1 MKFFPLIWSNLKR
14 RKVRTIF
21 TLLSILVAFIL
32 FGYLAAIRMAFSMG
46 VDVVGSDRLS
56 TIHKTAIIMP
66 LPISY
71 KDRIAAVPGVEAVT
85 HLNWF
90 GGIYQDPKNFFPQM
104 AVDTDTY
111 LDMYPEQVLPKDQE
125 AAWKADQTG
134 AIVGRA
140 TADRFGWKVGDR
152 VPIQGTIF
160 RKADGSS
167 LWEFTIRGIYDGKE
181 KGVDTSPFFFH
192 YDYLNQASRNGD
204 LGFVGWYVLRIDD
217 PKHTAE
223 ISKKIDTLFANSPAE
238 TKTQSE
244 KALAQS
250 FANQV
255 GDVGRILT
263 GILLAVFFTLLLVVG
278 NTMAQAVRERTNEIA
293 VLKTLG
299 FTHSQALGLV
309 LAESCLIAVLGG
321 LTGLGLA
328 WLMISLGGDPTN
340 GQLPV
345 FYLPG
350 QDLVLGVVFALLL
363 GLVTG
368 FLPALQAMRLRIA
381 EALRR

>member
-21 TLLSILVAFIL
+21 TLLSIMIAFLL
-32 FGYLAAIRMAFSMG
+32 FGYLATIRMAFSMG
-46 VDVVGSDRLS
+46 VDVVGTDRLS
-56 TIHKTAIIMP
+56 TIHKTAIILP

-71 KDRIAAVPGVEAVT
+71 KERIVSVPGVEAVT

-90 GGIYQDPKNFFPQM
+90 GGVYQDPKNFFPQM

-111 LDMYPEQVLPKDQE
+111 LDMYPELVLPKEQVE
-125 AAWKADQTG
+125 AWKADQTG

-140 TADRFGWKVGDR
+140 TARKFGFKVGDR
-152 VPIQGTIF
+152 VPIQGTFF
-160 RKADGSS
+160 RKTDGSA
-167 LWEFTIRGIYDGKE
+167 LWEFTVRGIYDGKE

-192 YDYLNQASRNGD
+192 YDYLKQAARGGN
-204 LGFVGWYVLRIDD
+204 LGTVGWYVLRIDD

-299 FTHSQALGLV
+299 FTHGQALGLV

-321 LTGLGLA
+321 LAGLGLA
-328 WLMISLGGDPTN
+328 WVLITFVGDLS

-350 QDLVLGVVFALLL
+350 RDAVLGVVFAILL

>member
-14 RKVRTIF
+14 RKVRTAF
-21 TLLSILVAFIL
+21 TLLSILIAFLL

-46 VDVVGSDRLS
+46 VDVVGTDRLS

-71 KDRIAAVPGVEAVT
+71 KDRIASVPGVEAVT

-90 GGIYQDPKNFFPQM
+90 GGVYQDPKNFFPQM

-111 LDMYPEQVLPKDQE
+111 LDMYPELVIPKEQV
-125 AAWKADQTG
+125 AAWKEDRTG

-140 TADRFGWKVGDR
+140 TADRFHWKVGDR
-152 VPIQGTIF
+152 VPIQGTFF
-160 RKADGSS
+160 RKTDGSA
-167 LWEFTIRGIYDGKE
+167 LFEFTIDGIYDGKE
-181 KGVDTSPFFFH
+181 KGVDTSSFFFH
-192 YDYLNQASRNGD
+192 YDYLNQAVRNGN
-204 LGFVGWYVLRIDD
+204 LGVVGWYVLRIDD

-223 ISKKIDTLFANSPAE
+223 ISKKIDSLFANSPAE

-299 FTHSQALGLV
+299 FSHGQALGLV

-321 LTGLGLA
+321 LAGLGIA
-328 WLMISLGGDPTN
+328 WLMVSAGDPTN

-350 QDLVLGVVFALLL
+350 RDAALGVVFAVLL

-368 FLPALQAMRLRIA
+368 FLPAMQAMRLRIA

>member
-1 MKFFPLIWSNLKR
+1 
-14 RKVRTIF
+14 
-21 TLLSILVAFIL
+21 
-32 FGYLAAIRMAFSMG
+32 
-46 VDVVGSDRLS
+46 
-56 TIHKTAIIMP
+56 
-66 LPISY
+66 
-71 KDRIAAVPGVEAVT
+71 
-85 HLNWF
+85 
-90 GGIYQDPKNFFPQM
+90 M

-111 LDMYPEQVLPKDQE
+111 MDMYPELVIPKEQVE
-125 AAWKADQTG
+125 AWKADRTG
-134 AIVGRA
+134 ALVGRA
-140 TADRFGWKVGDR
+140 TARKFGWKVGDR
-152 VPIQGTIF
+152 IPIQGTIY
-160 RKADGSS
+160 RKTDGSA
-167 LWEFTIRGIYDGKE
+167 LWEFTIRGIFDGKE

-192 YDYLNQASRNGD
+192 YDYLNQASRNGN
-204 LGFVGWYVLRIDD
+204 LGLVGWYVLRIDD

-223 ISKKIDTLFANSPAE
+223 ISKKIDAMFANSPAE

-299 FTHSQALGLV
+299 FTHGQALGLV
-309 LAESCLIAVLGG
+309 LAESCLISMLGG
-321 LTGLGLA
+321 LAGLGLA
-328 WLMISLGGDPTN
+328 WVLITFVGDLS

-350 QDLVLGVVFALLL
+350 RDAVLGVVFTVLL

-368 FLPALQAMRLRIA
+368 FLPAMQAMRLRIA

>member
-14 RKVRTIF
+14 RKVRTAF
-21 TLLSILVAFIL
+21 TLLSILVAFLL

-46 VDVVGSDRLS
+46 VDVVGTDRLS

-71 KDRIAAVPGVEAVT
+71 KGRIASVPGVEAVT

-104 AVDTDTY
+104 AIDTETY
-111 LDMYPEQVLPKDQE
+111 LDMYPELVIPKEQVE
-125 AAWKADQTG
+125 AWKADRTG

-140 TADRFGWKVGDR
+140 TIDRFGWKIGDR
-152 VPIQGTIF
+152 IPIQGTIF
-160 RKADGSS
+160 RKSDGSA
-167 LWEFTIRGIYDGKE
+167 LWEFTIRGIYEGRE

-192 YDYLNQASRNGD
+192 YDYLNQAARDGD

-223 ISKKIDTLFANSPAE
+223 ISKKIDSLFANSPAE

-255 GDVGRILT
+255 GDIGRILT

-299 FTHSQALGLV
+299 FTHGQALGLV
-309 LAESCLIAVLGG
+309 LAESCLLAVLGG
-321 LTGLGLA
+321 LAGLGLA
-328 WLMISLGGDPTN
+328 WLAISAGDPTS

-350 QDLVLGVVFALLL
+350 RDAALGVVFAVLL
-363 GLVTG
+363 GFVTG

>member
-14 RKVRTIF
+14 RKVRTAF
-21 TLLSILVAFIL
+21 TLLSILIAFLL

-46 VDVVGSDRLS
+46 VDVVGTDRLS

-71 KDRIAAVPGVEAVT
+71 KDRIASVPGVEAVT

-90 GGIYQDPKNFFPQM
+90 GGVYQDPKNFFPQM
-104 AVDTDTY
+104 AVDTGTY
-111 LDMYPEQVLPKDQE
+111 LDMYPELVLPKAQAE
-125 AAWKADQTG
+125 AWKADRTG

-140 TADRFGWKVGDR
+140 TADRFHWKVGDR
-152 VPIQGTIF
+152 VPIQGTIY
-160 RKADGSS
+160 RKTDGSA
-167 LWEFTIRGIYDGKE
+167 LWEFTIDGIYDGKE
-181 KGVDTSPFFFH
+181 KGVDTSSFFFH
-192 YDYLNQASRNGD
+192 YDYLNQAARNGN
-204 LGFVGWYVLRIDD
+204 LGIVGWYVLRIDD

-223 ISKKIDTLFANSPAE
+223 ISRKIDSLFANSPAE

-299 FTHSQALGLV
+299 FSHGQALGLV

-321 LTGLGLA
+321 LAGLGIA
-328 WLMISLGGDPTN
+328 WLMVSAGDPTN

-350 QDLVLGVVFALLL
+350 RDAALGVVFAVLL

>member
-14 RKVRTIF
+14 RKVRTAF
-21 TLLSILVAFIL
+21 TLLSILVAFLL

-46 VDVVGSDRLS
+46 VDVVGTDRLS

-71 KDRIAAVPGVEAVT
+71 KDRIASVPGVEAVT

-90 GGIYQDPKNFFPQM
+90 GGVYQDPKNFFPQM

-111 LDMYPEQVLPKDQE
+111 LDMYPELVMPKDQIE
-125 AAWKADQTG
+125 AWKADQTG

-140 TADRFGWKVGDR
+140 TANRFGWKVGDR
-152 VPIQGTIF
+152 VPIQGTIY
-160 RKADGSS
+160 RKTDGSA
-167 LWEFTIRGIYDGKE
+167 LWEFTIRGIFDGKE
-181 KGVDTSPFFFH
+181 KGVDTSGMFFH
-192 YDYLNQASRNGD
+192 YNYLNQAARAGN
-204 LGFVGWYVLRIDD
+204 LGIVGWYVLRIDD

-223 ISKKIDTLFANSPAE
+223 ISKKIDSMFANSPAE

-299 FTHSQALGLV
+299 FSHGQALGLV

-321 LTGLGLA
+321 LAGLGIA
-328 WLMISLGGDPTN
+328 WLLVSAGDPTN

-350 QDLVLGVVFALLL
+350 RDAVLGVVFAVLL

-368 FLPALQAMRLRIA
+368 FLPALSAMRLRIA